1 MLVKLLTGEN
11 PEVPIPAGNRQLSPY
26 GELAAVVMRGDLDA
40 YRRVV
45 EARNNVFVRDR
56 LERIV
61 AR

>member
-1 MLVKLLTGEN
+1 M
-11 PEVPIPAGNRQLSPY
+11 APY

-45 EARNNVFVRDR
+45 DARNSVFVRDR